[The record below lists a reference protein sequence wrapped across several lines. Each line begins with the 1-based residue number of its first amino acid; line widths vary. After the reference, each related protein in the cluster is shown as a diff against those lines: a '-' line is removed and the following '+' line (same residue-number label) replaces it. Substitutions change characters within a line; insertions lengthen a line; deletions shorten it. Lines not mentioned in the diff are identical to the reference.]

1 MALSAAT
8 IAMIAAGVTAAGA
21 VSQAQDVKQQTKFQS
36 RVQEQ
41 QADQERLI
49 ASLAEGDFRK
59 RQSALFAEARAG
71 FGKSGVEMGSGSPL
85 LASEDFAAETELQA
99 GRIRAGGEMQAT
111 RLEQQAELTRRAGR
125 TAQRQGYYRAGSSLL
140 SGYAQSQ
147 R

>member
-1 MALSAAT
+1 MPAASTFAL
-8 IAMIAAGVTAAGA
+8 IAAGIGAAGA

-49 ASLAEGDFRK
+49 ASLSERDFRK

-71 FGKSGVEMGSGSPL
+71 MGASGVEMGSGSPL
-85 LASEDFAAETELQA
+85 LSSGDFAAETELQA
-99 GRIRAGGEMQAT
+99 GRIRAGGEIQAT

-140 SGYAQSQ
+140 SAYAKS
-147 R
+147 